1 MPISQ
6 RPPLDRGILEV
17 MPDTDAAEVV
27 LGVNIVA
34 GGLWFYCVDG
44 DGTHVEDR
52 DDRLRVDYDMLGE
65 ARALSELEHSL
76 EAHLTRLGPTAI
88 ALLDAGTSSQARAV
102 HVAHRRG
109 QVEAIVLIAAERIG
123 VPVTRVTHAAVR
135 KRFDVA
141 PTKPALRSRVAEAL
155 DIDAPTNWASRAP
168 AAAAALV
175 FAAESS
181 DE

>member
-1 MPISQ
+1 
-6 RPPLDRGILEV
+6 
-17 MPDTDAAEVV
+17 MPDTETTEMI

-34 GGLWFYCVDG
+34 GGLWFGCVDG
-44 DGTHVEDR
+44 DGTQVEDR

-76 EAHLTRLGPTAI
+76 EAHLTRLGPAAI
-88 ALLDAGTSSQARAV
+88 ALLDAGTSNQARAV

-109 QVEAIVLIAAERIG
+109 QVEAVVLIAAERAG
-123 VPVTRVTHAAVR
+123 VPITRVTHAAVK

-141 PTKPALRSRVAEAL
+141 PTKPALRSKVAEAL
-155 DIDAPTNWASRAP
+155 GITAPTNWASRAP
-168 AAAAALV
+168 ATAAALV
-175 FAAESS
+175 VAAGPA

>member
-1 MPISQ
+1 MPE
-6 RPPLDRGILEV
+6 PE
-17 MPDTDAAEVV
+17 TAEMT

-34 GGLWFYCVDG
+34 GGLWFGCVDG
-44 DGTHVEDR
+44 EGTHVEDR
-52 DDRLRVDYDMLGE
+52 DDRLQVDYNMLGE

-76 EAHLTRLGPTAI
+76 EAHLTRLGPAAI
-88 ALLDAGTSSQARAV
+88 ALLDAGTSNQARAV

-109 QVEAIVLIAAERIG
+109 QVEAIVLIAAERAG

-141 PTKPALRSRVAEAL
+141 PTKPALRSRVAEVLGIA
-155 DIDAPTNWASRAP
+155 APTNWAHRAP
-168 AAAAALV
+168 ATAAALV
-175 FAAESS
+175 VTGPS